1 MNFCFKGHKVELV
14 IGLRNDMEKLKTN
27 KKNIG
32 WILLGLILAV
42 LLELWLTVFNISAG
56 VVAGE

>member
-1 MNFCFKGHKVELV
+1 
-14 IGLRNDMEKLKTN
+14 MEKLKTN